1 MKKAVLLGDSIRQI
15 GYGTRVPALLAPDIA
30 VWQPEDNGR
39 FASYTLRN
47 CFDYKAELE
56 TADVIHWN
64 NGLWDMCDLFGDGP
78 FTPLP
83 VYTDTLVRIAHILQS
98 YCPRVIFATTT
109 PPRPEMWGH
118 DPERVKA
125 YNAAAVAALRPLGVR
140 IDDLYSLIA
149 PDTQHL
155 IRGDD
160 FLHLTDEGIALTAG
174 QVARSVREA
183 LAE

>member
-1 MKKAVLLGDSIRQI
+1 M
-15 GYGTRVPALLAPDIA
+15 PALLAPDIA
-30 VWQPEDNGR
+30 VWQSEDNGR
-39 FASYTLRN
+39 FTSYTLRT

-83 VYTDTLVRIAHILQS
+83 LYTDVLVRIARILQG

-118 DPERVKA
+118 DIERVRA
-125 YNAAAVAALRPLGVR
+125 YNAAAVAVLHPLGVQ
-140 IDDLYSLIA
+140 INDLYSLIA
-149 PDTQHL
+149 PDMQHL
-155 IRGDD
+155 IRDD
-160 FLHLTDEGIALTAG
+160 DLIHLTDAGIELTAA
-174 QVARSVREA
+174 QVARSVRDA
-183 LAE
+183 LAK